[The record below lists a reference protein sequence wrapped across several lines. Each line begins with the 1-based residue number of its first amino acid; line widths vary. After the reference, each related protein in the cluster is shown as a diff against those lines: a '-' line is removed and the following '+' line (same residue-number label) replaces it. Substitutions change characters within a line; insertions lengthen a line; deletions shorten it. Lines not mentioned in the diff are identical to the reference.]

1 MLCTLLYVTLTKF
14 HALLFPCS
22 ILKWCGCVLGIG
34 IGWITE
40 IRHLKLHLIFCQTCS
55 DKNSINK
62 NKKRKKKKI
71 WIFHS
76 LIWQI
81 MRKFSIQHIAG
92 KLEIYWIFQH
102 WNLEKMNVLP
112 PYFSIKVLS
121 EPETRLLKTLLITK

>member
-34 IGWITE
+34 IGWVTE
-40 IRHLKLHLIFCQTCS
+40 IGYLKLHLIFCQTCS

-62 NKKRKKKKI
+62 NKKRKKKI

-76 LIWQI
+76 LILQI
-81 MRKFSIQHIAG
+81 MRKFSIQHSRKTRDILDFPALEFGKNERFTTLFFYKSTIRTRNQNFENIA
-92 KLEIYWIFQH
+92 H
-102 WNLEKMNVLP
+102 H
-112 PYFSIKVLS
+112 
-121 EPETRLLKTLLITK
+121 

>member
-62 NKKRKKKKI
+62 NKKRKKNLN
-71 WIFHS
+71 FP
-76 LIWQI
+76 L
-81 MRKFSIQHIAG
+81 FNLANNEEIQHTTYSRKTRDILDFPALEFGKNERFTTLFFYKSTIRTRNQTFENIA
-92 KLEIYWIFQH
+92 H
-102 WNLEKMNVLP
+102 H
-112 PYFSIKVLS
+112 
-121 EPETRLLKTLLITK
+121 